1 MVNSRRT
8 QADRTTASRTVLVNA
23 AARMLS
29 TQGFAKST
37 TALIC
42 KEAGVT
48 TGTLHHHFSTK
59 EALFWAV
66 LDAMSEK
73 FLERFRLL
81 AETDDPA
88 AHVAD
93 RVFEALW
100 PIYSDDRYWAVWEIN
115 MGFRSDAAL
124 LEKLAE
130 HRLATNRGLHDVI
143 QDNGSLRPESKAL
156 MQRFLPFAQIA
167 MRGIFL
173 ETIFRD
179 SASIDKQ
186 RDNFKIALRLL
197 IEAQVPAL
205 E

>member
-1 MVNSRRT
+1 MINNRRT
-8 QADRTTASRTVLVNA
+8 QADRTTASRAVLVNA

-42 KEAGVT
+42 QEAGVT

-59 EALFWAV
+59 DALFWAV
-66 LDAMSEK
+66 LDYMSEK

-81 AETDDPA
+81 SEAEDPA
-88 AHVAD
+88 EHVAD
-93 RVFEALW
+93 RMFAALW

-124 LEKLAE
+124 LEKLAQ

-143 QDNGSLRPESKAL
+143 QENGLLRPESKAL
-156 MQRFLPFAQIA
+156 MQRYLPFAQIA

-186 RDNFKIALRLL
+186 RDHFKTALRLL
-197 IEAQVPAL
+197 IEAQAAVS

>member
-1 MVNSRRT
+1 MTNSRRT
-8 QADRTTASRTVLVNA
+8 QADRTSASRAVLVNA

-42 KEAGVT
+42 QEAGVT

-66 LDAMSEK
+66 LDFMSEQ
-73 FLERFRLL
+73 FVERFRSL
-81 AETDDPA
+81 AETDEPA

-93 RVFEALW
+93 RMFEALW
-100 PIYSDDRYWAVWEIN
+100 PIYSDGRYWAVWEIN

-124 LEKLAE
+124 LEKLAQ
-130 HRLATNRGLHDVI
+130 HRLATNRALHDVI
-143 QDNGSLRPESKAL
+143 QENDSLASETKAL
-156 MQRFLPFAQIA
+156 IQHFLPFAQIA

-173 ETIFRD
+173 ETIFRN

-186 RDNFKIALRLL
+186 RDNFKMALRLL
-197 IEAQVPAL
+197 IEAQAHAPK
-205 E
+205 